1 MARLLVVGGGCRAL
15 GLARELRAEGHA
27 IRAVTRSEEHR
38 AAIEATGAECVI
50 ADPDVIGSLRYALD
64 NVTLVLWL
72 LGTASGDNVADL
84 HGSRLAMMLER
95 TIDTTAR
102 GLVYEAAGSV
112 DDEVLAGGRALVER
126 VCAYNAI
133 PLRVLEADP
142 ADGAA
147 WAAAAR
153 GAVESMLAV
162 EGYSRPSCTAELI
175 VLR

>member
-1 MARLLVVGGGCRAL
+1 LARLLVVGGGCRAL
-15 GLARELRAEGHA
+15 ALARELREEGHA
-27 IRAVTRSEEHR
+27 IRAVTRTEAGR

-50 ADPDVIGSLRYALD
+50 ADPDRVGSLRYALD

-72 LGTASGDNVADL
+72 LGTATGENVADL

-102 GLVYEAAGSV
+102 GIVYEAAGSV
-112 DDEVLAGGRALVER
+112 DGEVLAGGRALIER

-142 ADGAA
+142 ADRDA
-147 WAAAAR
+147 WTGEAR
-153 GAVESMLAV
+153 RAVEALLA
-162 EGYSRPSCTAELI
+162 T
-175 VLR
+175 

>member
-15 GLARELRAEGHA
+15 ALARELRPQGHA
-27 IRAVTRSEEHR
+27 IRAVTRSEAHR
-38 AAIEATGAECVI
+38 EAIEATGAECVI

-72 LGTASGDNVADL
+72 LGTASGDNVAEL

-102 GLVYEAAGSV
+102 GLVYEAAGTV
-112 DDEVLAGGRALVER
+112 DASVLAEGRALVER
-126 VCAYNAI
+126 VTAYNEI

-142 ADGAA
+142 ADVAA
-147 WAAAAR
+147 WVTAAR
-153 GAVESMLAV
+153 AAIDDLLAV
-162 EGYSRPSCTAELI
+162 SPGRSW
-175 VLR
+175 

>member
-15 GLARELRAEGHA
+15 ALARELRADGHA
-27 IRAVTRSEEHR
+27 IRAVTRTEAGR

-50 ADPDVIGSLRYALD
+50 ADPDRVGSLRYALD

-72 LGTASGDNVADL
+72 LGTATGDNVADL

-112 DDEVLAGGRALVER
+112 DAEVLAAGRALVER
-126 VCAYNAI
+126 VTSYNEI
-133 PLRVLEADP
+133 PLRVLDADP
-142 ADGAA
+142 ADHPA
-147 WAAAAR
+147 WRA
-153 GAVESMLAV
+153 GAVGAVSSLLA
-162 EGYSRPSCTAELI
+162 G
-175 VLR
+175 